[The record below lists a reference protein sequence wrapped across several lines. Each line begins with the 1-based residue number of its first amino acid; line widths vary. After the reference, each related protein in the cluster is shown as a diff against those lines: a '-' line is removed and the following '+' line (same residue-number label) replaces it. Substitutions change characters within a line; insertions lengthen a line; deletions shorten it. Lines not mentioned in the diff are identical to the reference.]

1 LAQSRRS
8 PLNNETIHLTIR
20 NRENIL
26 YDADIHAL
34 TALNGSGPL
43 DVLPEHANFISII
56 EKYVIIHEVNGKT
69 NQMKIEIA
77 VLHVHEGGVDIYL
90 SER

>member
-1 LAQSRRS
+1 M
-8 PLNNETIHLTIR
+8 NTETIHLTIR

-26 YDADIHAL
+26 YDADVRAI
-34 TALNGSGPL
+34 TALNGSGPF
-43 DVLPEHANFISII
+43 DVLPEHANFISVI
-56 EKYVIIHEVNGKT
+56 EKYVIIHEASGKT

-77 VLHVHEGGVDIYL
+77 VLHVHEGAVDIYL